1 MEAWYHPP
9 LHECPPTGGS
19 HGKLHR
25 TTKVLSHARRC
36 GSGVARWGA
45 RAAGGDAIVVD
56 GVPDPE
62 LIQKQVLP
70 KLLLLRRRAIF
81 CELPLTR
88 GGCRDFRRGDG
99 SERAVGRHDTHQTD
113 FAFLPV

>member
-1 MEAWYHPP
+1 MA
-9 LHECPPTGGS
+9 
-19 HGKLHR
+19 
-25 TTKVLSHARRC
+25 AR
-36 GSGVARWGA
+36 GVG
-45 RAAGGDAIVVD
+45 AAGGDAIVVD

-99 SERAVGRHDTHQTD
+99 SERAVGRHDTHQID